1 MASLLELGIST
12 GKWDAGLRKA
22 QSSLNSFIQAQGGL
36 QQAIDKENTKIGQF
50 VRMMGD
56 VESSAKT
63 AKGQMKDYKGTLEQL
78 TMQYNQLTDAQKKTV
93 GPDYMAAIDKLKA
106 KFRDAKS
113 QVEEFNRSI
122 KDIDSSKLS
131 VDGGGLFG
139 GGKLNG
145 MLQVFGGNLMTKIA
159 GFGASFAMEIGDAV
173 KQSAELARQAEGI
186 EIAFGRLN
194 RPGLLDQLNEA
205 THGTVSN
212 LELMKAAIKFENF
225 KLPLEDLGT
234 YLAFAQQKAKDT
246 GESID
251 YLVTSIVNGL
261 GRQSVQILDN
271 LGISAGEIRKRM
283 KEGGDMTKVVADI
296 IREEMAKAGD
306 YIETA
311 SDRAAKADKELQDAM
326 LDLGKTFQ
334 PVEQAGASMWNS
346 LKVGALNLLNNVLKP
361 LINAFST
368 LGQMREMYD
377 NQGGDERV
385 NRMLDRLKNIGTD
398 NYRQGTYKAQL
409 KEFDSKISSYQQ
421 YLSDY
426 KAWEDS
432 KRHNDPN
439 ISAYERMKAFRSQTG
454 LSFFSDVKAQLGVFQ
469 QMRQQ
474 YVAGAKAILKKIPVP
489 DPFTTTTTTT
499 GDTGSNKPTY
509 AADSLAAQQA
519 EVQRLTTLWR
529 EASAD
534 MRSGYLADLVE
545 AEKILKKMQDEQ
557 TLLKENLYGRL
568 LGGNVDLK
576 NLSITGMISY
586 NPSSV
591 TSVGEG
597 LTSLPEQPKVEV
609 KQIEKQVD
617 AMQQLS
623 KGLSGLSSVM
633 SGLQAVGFEI
643 PDEVQKAIAVIQ
655 GAISVMQ
662 GVETIISVFSTSAEN
677 ANTIALGLNTAAIYS
692 LEAAMWA
699 NTGTNIIPGFHNG
712 GVVHAAT
719 GLVVPGNSYSGDN
732 IPALLDSGETVLT
745 HSQTAN
751 LAAELETSGI
761 NGLHIVGELEGE
773 KIILVA
779 NRTYKRKGEGEIV
792 TWKN

>member
-56 VESSAKT
+56 VESGAKT

-93 GPDYMAAIDKLKA
+93 GPDYLAAIDKLKA
-106 KFRDAKS
+106 KFRDAKN

-122 KDIDSSKLS
+122 KGIDSSKLS

-426 KAWEDS
+426 KKWQSDKTAVGAHD
-432 KRHNDPN
+432 
-439 ISAYERMKAFRSQTG
+439 RMVSFQKQTG
-454 LSFFSDVKAQLGVFQ
+454 LSFVSDVKAQLGVFQ

-545 AEKILKKMQDEQ
+545 AEKTLKKMQDEQ

-568 LGGNVDLK
+568 LGGNMDLN
-576 NLSITGMISY
+576 NLPTTIL
-586 NPSSV
+586 NPQIFTNVGAGLSSFPS
-591 TSVGEG
+591 TQE
-597 LTSLPEQPKVEV
+597 TPDNKT
-609 KQIEKQVD
+609 EKQTD
-617 AMQQLS
+617 IMQNIN
-623 KGLSGLSSVM
+623 KGMSGLSSVL
-633 SGLQAVGFEI
+633 SGLQAIGLEI
-643 PDEVQKAIAVIQ
+643 PEELQKVISVIQ
-655 GAISVMQ
+655 GALSVIQ
-662 GVETIISVFSTSAEN
+662 GAQTVISVFSTSAEN

-779 NRTYKRKGEGEIV
+779 NRTYRRKGEGEIV

>member
-1 MASLLELGIST
+1 
-12 GKWDAGLRKA
+12 
-22 QSSLNSFIQAQGGL
+22 
-36 QQAIDKENTKIGQF
+36 
-50 VRMMGD
+50 
-56 VESSAKT
+56 
-63 AKGQMKDYKGTLEQL
+63 
-78 TMQYNQLTDAQKKTV
+78 
-93 GPDYMAAIDKLKA
+93 
-106 KFRDAKS
+106 
-113 QVEEFNRSI
+113 
-122 KDIDSSKLS
+122 
-131 VDGGGLFG
+131 
-139 GGKLNG
+139 
-145 MLQVFGGNLMTKIA
+145 
-159 GFGASFAMEIGDAV
+159 
-173 KQSAELARQAEGI
+173 
-186 EIAFGRLN
+186 
-194 RPGLLDQLNEA
+194 
-205 THGTVSN
+205 
-212 LELMKAAIKFENF
+212 MKAAIKFENF

-426 KAWEDS
+426 KKWQSDKTAVGAHD
-432 KRHNDPN
+432 
-439 ISAYERMKAFRSQTG
+439 RMVSFQKQTG
-454 LSFFSDVKAQLGVFQ
+454 LSFVSDVKAQLGVFQ

-545 AEKILKKMQDEQ
+545 AEKTLKKMQDEQ

-568 LGGNVDLK
+568 LGGNMDLN
-576 NLSITGMISY
+576 NLPTTIL
-586 NPSSV
+586 NPQIFTNVGAGLSSFPS
-591 TSVGEG
+591 TQE
-597 LTSLPEQPKVEV
+597 TPDNKT
-609 KQIEKQVD
+609 EKQTD
-617 AMQQLS
+617 IMQNIN
-623 KGLSGLSSVM
+623 KGMSGLSSVL
-633 SGLQAVGFEI
+633 SGLQAIGLEI
-643 PDEVQKAIAVIQ
+643 PEELQKVISVIQ
-655 GAISVMQ
+655 GALSVIQ
-662 GVETIISVFSTSAEN
+662 GAQTVISVFSTSAEN

-779 NRTYKRKGEGEIV
+779 NRTYRRKGEGEIV